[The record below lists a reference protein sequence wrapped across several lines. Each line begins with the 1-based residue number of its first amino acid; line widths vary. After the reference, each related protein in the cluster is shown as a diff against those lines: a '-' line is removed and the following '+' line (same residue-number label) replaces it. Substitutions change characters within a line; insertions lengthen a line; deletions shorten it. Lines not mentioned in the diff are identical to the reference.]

1 MPNEERE
8 KEILT
13 ILEKK
18 YMISVK
24 ELADLLFVSEP
35 TIRRDLSGMEKK
47 QLILRTHGKVIAN
60 KISANTNMALSAR
73 EQHMYNIKSNLAE
86 KAASLVNDG
95 DVIMLDASSTA
106 SHLIKYLEKFKD
118 IVVIT
123 CGIKTSYMLAQ
134 TGIKFICTGGE
145 AINKSFSLIGQ
156 TAISA
161 LQSYNADICFV
172 SCHGLSETGFATDT
186 SVPENDI
193 RYMLMKQS
201 KRKVLLIDS
210 TKINKGYW
218 HNLCDISEFDDV
230 ICDTS
235 FPNPIMQKIKNL
247 ILSP

>member
-106 SHLIKYLEKFKD
+106 SHLIQRYHRNHLRNQNIVHARPNRYKIYL
-118 IVVIT
+118 
-123 CGIKTSYMLAQ
+123 
-134 TGIKFICTGGE
+134 
-145 AINKSFSLIGQ
+145 
-156 TAISA
+156 
-161 LQSYNADICFV
+161 
-172 SCHGLSETGFATDT
+172 H
-186 SVPENDI
+186 
-193 RYMLMKQS
+193 R
-201 KRKVLLIDS
+201 R
-210 TKINKGYW
+210 
-218 HNLCDISEFDDV
+218 
-230 ICDTS
+230 
-235 FPNPIMQKIKNL
+235 
-247 ILSP
+247 